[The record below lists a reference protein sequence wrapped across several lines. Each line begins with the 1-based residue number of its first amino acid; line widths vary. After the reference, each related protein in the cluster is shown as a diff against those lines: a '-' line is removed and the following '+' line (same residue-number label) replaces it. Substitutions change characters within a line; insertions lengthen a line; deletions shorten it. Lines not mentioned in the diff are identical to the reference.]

1 MRSDSVVAG
10 GLGEGVIG
18 CNEGGRLASGK
29 RREYYGLVISK
40 DASVSRRGLTVLS
53 LLLLIIAL
61 VVIAFFLLRYLRAA
75 G

>member
-1 MRSDSVVAG
+1 VVAG
-10 GLGEGVIG
+10 GVGEALIG

-29 RREYYGLVISK
+29 LREYYGRVISK
-40 DASVSRRGLTVLS
+40 DASVSRRGITVLS

-61 VVIAFFLLRYLRAA
+61 AVVAFFLLRYLRAA

>member
-1 MRSDSVVAG
+1 VAG
-10 GLGEGVIG
+10 GVGEALIG

-29 RREYYGLVISK
+29 LREYYGRVISK
-40 DASVSRRGLTVLS
+40 DASVSRRGITVLS

-61 VVIAFFLLRYLRAA
+61 AVVAFFLLRYLRAV